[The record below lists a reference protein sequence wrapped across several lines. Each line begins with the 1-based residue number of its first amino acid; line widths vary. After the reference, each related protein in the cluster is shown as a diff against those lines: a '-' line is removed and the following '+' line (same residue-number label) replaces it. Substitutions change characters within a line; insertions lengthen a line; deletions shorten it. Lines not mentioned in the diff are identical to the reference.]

1 MSGNSTGCS
10 KAKVQP
16 SLDRLP
22 APCHRPSIL
31 PALDQLLRIAQ
42 QGIQS
47 QTFPGQGL
55 EEKSAPNEEEQKGRI
70 PEGPGNTV
78 AFLFCFCK
86 EANTELQGMRTE

>member
-1 MSGNSTGCS
+1 MSGNSIGCS
-10 KAKVQP
+10 KAKAQP

-31 PALDQLLRIAQ
+31 PALDQIIRIAQ
-42 QGIQS
+42 QGIRG

-55 EEKSAPNEEEQKGRI
+55 EEKSAPNEEELRGRI
-70 PEGPGNTV
+70 PEGPGNTAAV
-78 AFLFCFCK
+78 FFCFCK